1 MASEAL
7 LTDAR
12 LEGRE
17 AKEIIG
23 MAGTIGT
30 IGMFGR
36 PENLFFGV
44 TC

>member
-1 MASEAL
+1 MASEAP

-12 LEGRE
+12 FEGRE
-17 AKEIIG
+17 AKEIFG

-30 IGMFGR
+30 IETFGR
-36 PENLFFGV
+36 PEELFFGV